1 MSVFT
6 FDPDPP
12 RVSSPWLRPEDSDR
26 SGRTERSPTPAAP
39 APGLLSEY
47 GVTKLPPEPQ
57 EGPTE
62 YKLHLL
68 LRPRRKYRFISTA
81 TSIAGSQHSRS
92 SLEPPEP
99 KVYRP
104 RLSPAA
110 GSGQARQDRCQQLT
124 TQLLWRLRQSTP
136 YHSSTSY
143 QEIVASTLPDDSS
156 ILTCTPVLAKVA
168 PGLEES
174 RGALYEIGVAD
185 DGTFIGITKD
195 ELDQSVATLR
205 WMAANL
211 GCVVEVLRRVVVG
224 ECEWAEEPPLS
235 TEGQPP
241 KMHKEKLWVAEALV
255 QPDLTSRA
263 MSRPDDPSDSATAA
277 GDQVQ
282 LPSVS
287 RATTDQLRVT
297 LTGATTSGKSSLLGT
312 LSTGALDDGHGKSR
326 LNSLKHRHELESG
339 LTSSVTQEL
348 LGYRDN
354 AIMNYANPNI
364 ESWIGIHDYTKDGRL
379 VLVSDSAGHPRYRRT
394 TLRGIVGWAPHWTIL
409 CMAGD
414 NTDTGAAGATPT
426 LSAHDAFGVTI
437 AGLDLARAH
446 LDLCLKLELPLV
458 IVITKAD
465 VLSKDSLKR
474 LLLPIWTAVKKAG
487 RMPQFLQSKVKAAE
501 NLREV
506 SATDNSTIR
515 TALAPMAETGNFLA
529 TVPVIL
535 TSAVNGEGIGLMHA
549 LMQSLPL
556 PPPPT
561 SHDFTG
567 QALNP
572 EQPVALFH
580 IDDKFS
586 LPASYASV
594 STEDSADS
602 GTVVAGHL
610 RFGRLS
616 LGDRLVVGP
625 FPSGDDDLRG
635 LTPDRHPSPGNFGL
649 SISHPSS
656 SELSRIA
663 LRNAVS
669 AATIKGE
676 WHTARVVSIRN
687 LRLPVQTLEAGQV
700 GTIGLIFNEPKEDA
714 AGTASARQVPSMPK
728 LRKGMVLAIPSRHM
742 EASGLQL
749 QAASGLTAYFDDA
762 NIAALAVGMG
772 VTFYVASV
780 RAQARVLGVSG
791 GKRYN
796 PGDDDGDGDGDD
808 DDGGVFTLNDSPP
821 RQASPPTGFHVRLE
835 LLYGREWI
843 ELGSPIF
850 ILEGANKDGSV
861 LDGFI
866 GRVLEIVD

>member
-12 RVSSPWLRPEDSDR
+12 RVSSPWLRPKDSDKNGQ
-26 SGRTERSPTPAAP
+26 SQQSSAPAAP

-47 GVTKLPPEPQ
+47 GVTRLPPEPQ

-68 LRPRRKYRFISTA
+68 LRPRRKYKFISTSA
-81 TSIAGSQHSRS
+81 TIAGSQHSRS

-104 RLSPAA
+104 RVTPAA
-110 GSGQARQDRCQQLT
+110 SSGQARQDRCQQLT

-143 QEIVASTLPDDSS
+143 QDIVLATLPDDSS
-156 ILTCTPVLAKVA
+156 ILTCTPTLAKVA

-195 ELDQSVATLR
+195 ELDQSIATLR

-211 GCVVEVLRRVVVG
+211 GCGVEVLRRVAVG
-224 ECEWAEEPPLS
+224 DCEWAEELLAPAASQPL
-235 TEGQPP
+235 EVHREQ
-241 KMHKEKLWVAEALV
+241 LWVAEALV
-255 QPDLTSRA
+255 RPDLTSRDVGQPLN
-263 MSRPDDPSDSATAA
+263 SNGSAA
-277 GDQVQ
+277 GAGEQRR

-348 LGYRDN
+348 IGYRDN

-364 ESWIGIHDYTKDGRL
+364 ESWIGIHDFTIDGRL

-394 TLRGIVGWAPHWTIL
+394 TLRGIVGWSPHWTVL

-414 NTDTGAAGATPT
+414 NADSGPTGPTTT

-437 AGLDLARAH
+437 AGIDLAKAH
-446 LDLCLKLELPLV
+446 LNLCLKLELPLV
-458 IVITKAD
+458 IVITKSD
-465 VLSKDSLKR
+465 LLSRDSLKR

-487 RMPQFLQSKVKAAE
+487 RTPQFLQSKVKAPE

-506 SATDNSTIR
+506 SAVDDSTAK
-515 TALAPMAETGNFLA
+515 TVLAPMVKTGNFLA

-535 TSAVNGEGIGLMHA
+535 TSAVNGEGIGLLHA
-549 LMQSLPL
+549 ILQNLPV
-556 PPPPT
+556 PPRPT
-561 SHDFTG
+561 SHDFIG
-567 QALNP
+567 EALNP

-594 STEDSADS
+594 STDDFADS
-602 GTVVAGHL
+602 GTVVAGHV

-616 LGDRLVVGP
+616 VGDRLVVGP
-625 FPSGDDDLRG
+625 FPSGDDDQRG
-635 LTPDRHPSPGNFGL
+635 LTPDRHPSPRNFGL
-649 SISHPSS
+649 SMSHPSS
-656 SELSRIA
+656 SELSRVA

-669 AATIKGE
+669 ASALQGE
-676 WHTARVVSIRN
+676 WHTAHIVSIRN

-700 GTIGLIFNEPKEDA
+700 GTVGLIFDQPKEDA
-714 AGTASARQVPSMPK
+714 SGATSARQAPPMPK
-728 LRKGMVLAIPSRHM
+728 LRKGMVLAIPSQHM
-742 EASGLQL
+742 QASGLQL

-762 NIAALAVGMG
+762 NIAALAVGTG

-796 PGDDDGDGDGDD
+796 PSHEEEEDE
-808 DDGGVFTLNDSPP
+808 GVFSLHDTPP
-821 RQASPPTGFHVRLE
+821 RQASPPTGFHVTLE